1 MEVYYT
7 AFVMHMNGCASVIH
21 VENCRH
27 LQQQNSADQFHQ
39 YMMQVATLTREEH
52 DVPAGVRD
60 GIPYLTKNKWPD
72 FFSKCR
78 AIVKPKNAN
87 MHTNNERID
96 DQVCSNDEFA
106 PPKKEAAG

>member
-60 GIPYLTKNKWPD
+60 GIPYLTKKQVARL
-72 FFSKCR
+72 FLQMQGHSQTEKCEY
-78 AIVKPKNAN
+78 AHK
-87 MHTNNERID
+87 
-96 DQVCSNDEFA
+96 Q
-106 PPKKEAAG
+106 